1 MSQQTDW
8 QMDWQKY
15 KEIDN
20 QTDYNHILDETDFI

>member
-8 QMDWQKY
+8 QMDRQKY

-20 QTDYNHILDETDFI
+20 QTDHNHILDETDFI